1 MTITA
6 LVALAAPSLASA
18 AVETLVLR
26 SQAFPMKP
34 YQVVQGMTAVPSPRV
49 DGYVTG
55 MTVEVVDTAG
65 RVQTMNDVM
74 LHHAVFVKALVP
86 DYTCGRF
93 YDYDRR
99 PSPLPAERF
108 FGAGEEHMELHLPDG
123 YGYANRGTDIW
134 GLVYMLMNHRN
145 AASTVH
151 VQYRIQYVTGEPR
164 TPVKPV
170 WLDVVNC
177 YADPIFTVPGDGGPG
192 SSFVRTSD
200 FTMPESGRLVSGGAH
215 IHGGGQRIE
224 LRNATCSTRE
234 LFTSRPS
241 WPDHYPL
248 PMMHEP
254 GPAHM
259 TSWSDAAGIPV
270 AAGETLRLRAVY
282 DNSRPHMRVM
292 GIMIAWLA
300 PGSTPACAPTP
311 ALSRPAAR
319 PGADAAHLPTAP
331 AQPCRQVRAGQADG
345 GHGLQLPEPA
355 GRAQGRLEFPV
366 ALPRH
371 GAARRH
377 ARERPRGPRL
387 GVGAGRE
394 LRLPLPAQGGLQ
406 SLLLAPPH
414 PDDPTGGRP
423 LKPSSGLPIEP
434 Q

>member
-55 MTVEVVDTAG
+55 MTVEVVDSAG

-177 YADPIFTVPGDGGPG
+177 YADPIFTVPVQAVPARASCARRISRCRRAVASSRAARTSTAAANG
-192 SSFVRTSD
+192 SSS
-200 FTMPESGRLVSGGAH
+200 
-215 IHGGGQRIE
+215 
-224 LRNATCSTRE
+224 ATRPARPASS
-234 LFTSRPS
+234 SRR
-241 WPDHYPL
+241 
-248 PMMHEP
+248 
-254 GPAHM
+254 GPA
-259 TSWSDAAGIPV
+259 GP
-270 AAGETLRLRAVY
+270 
-282 DNSRPHMRVM
+282 
-292 GIMIAWLA
+292 
-300 PGSTPACAPTP
+300 STT
-311 ALSRPAAR
+311 R
-319 PGADAAHLPTAP
+319 
-331 AQPCRQVRAGQADG
+331 CR
-345 GHGLQLPEPA
+345 
-355 GRAQGRLEFPV
+355 
-366 ALPRH
+366 
-371 GAARRH
+371 
-377 ARERPRGPRL
+377 
-387 GVGAGRE
+387 
-394 LRLPLPAQGGLQ
+394 
-406 SLLLAPPH
+406 
-414 PDDPTGGRP
+414 
-423 LKPSSGLPIEP
+423 
-434 Q
+434 